1 MSDRERTGARSLVYS
16 AWHRV
21 ESLCMFMSRRW
32 AYELGM
38 IDIDGCE
45 YCRHCY
51 KPLALIETQVSLND
65 PKNAAVTAKL
75 ANMAG
80 IAAYSVSIA
89 INESE
94 IEGFKVK
101 RLEPP
106 TTAAVE
112 WKSPAEYADFLLG
125 LRADHGC
132 PRNHGNPVVVQQ
144 EGTA

>member
-1 MSDRERTGARSLVYS
+1 MSDKERTGARSLVYS

-21 ESLCMFMSRRW
+21 ESLCRFMSRRW

-89 INESE
+89 IDGGE

-106 TTAAVE
+106 TSSAVE
-112 WKSPAEYADFLLG
+112 WKSPGEYANFLLG

-132 PRNHGNPVVVQQ
+132 PRNGGNPVVFIQD
-144 EGTA
+144 GFA